1 MFRALEIRFNHGLSF
16 IAVFA
21 FVFSFFG
28 SRLFATLNPT
38 VVFVTSGPGGENIHF
53 HHFWYGLAMVSAAG
67 WLGITVRSERYDRLF
82 AIVYGLGAGF
92 IGDEIGLLLTFRNYQ
107 SELTYQFFIGAIC
120 FIFLATLALRY
131 GKQLE
136 RDLSGISRKER
147 LFQAGVFVMGFSAFF
162 FGFGS
167 LEVGTLTLAIG
178 AATTL
183 LSYERRK
190 KRDQSGSSEQLSNP
204 SGGS

>member
-1 MFRALEIRFNHGLSF
+1 MLRALETRFNHGLSF

-38 VVFVTSGPGGENIHF
+38 VVVETGGIHF

-67 WLGITVRSERYDRLF
+67 WLGITVRNERYDRLF
-82 AIVYGLGAGF
+82 AVVYGLGAGF
-92 IGDEIGLLLTFRNYQ
+92 IGDEIGLLLTFGNYQ

-136 RDLSGISRKER
+136 RDLSSISRKER

-190 KRDQSGSSEQLSNP
+190 KPDPSESSEQSTNP
-204 SGGS
+204 STAS

>member
-1 MFRALEIRFNHGLSF
+1 MFRALETRFNHGLSF

-28 SRLFATLNPT
+28 SRLFTTLNSKI
-38 VVFVTSGPGGENIHF
+38 VVETGGIHF

-67 WLGITVRSERYDRLF
+67 WLGITVRNERYDRLF
-82 AIVYGLGAGF
+82 AVVYGLGAGF
-92 IGDEIGLLLTFRNYQ
+92 IGDEIGLLLTFGNYQ
-107 SELTYQFFIGAIC
+107 SELTYQFFIGAVC

-136 RDLSGISRKER
+136 RDVSNISRRER
-147 LFQAGVFVMGFSAFF
+147 LFQAGVFVMGFSALF

-167 LEVGTLTLAIG
+167 LEAGTLTLAIG
-178 AATTL
+178 ATMTL

-190 KRDQSGSSEQLSNP
+190 KQDQFRSSEQPSNP
-204 SGGS
+204 SAAS

>member
-16 IAVFA
+16 TAVFA

-38 VVFVTSGPGGENIHF
+38 VVVETGGIHF

-67 WLGITVRSERYDRLF
+67 WLGITVRTERYDRLF
-82 AIVYGLGAGF
+82 AVVYGLGAGF
-92 IGDEIGLLLTFRNYQ
+92 IGDEIGLLLTFRDYR
-107 SELTYQFFIGAIC
+107 SELTYQFFVGAIC
-120 FIFLATLALRY
+120 FVFLATLALRY

-136 RDLSGISRKER
+136 RDVSQLSRKER

-167 LEVGTLTLAIG
+167 IEVGTLTLTLG
-178 AATTL
+178 AATTI

-190 KRDQSGSSEQLSNP
+190 KRYQSESSEQPSNP
-204 SGGS
+204 STTS

>member
-1 MFRALEIRFNHGLSF
+1 MFRAFETRFNHGLSF
-16 IAVFA
+16 TGVFA

-38 VVFVTSGPGGENIHF
+38 VTVQTGGIHL

-67 WLGITVRSERYDRLF
+67 WLGITVRTERYDRLF
-82 AIVYGLGAGF
+82 AVVYGLGAGF
-92 IGDEIGLLLTFRNYQ
+92 IGDEVGLLLTLGDYK

-120 FIFLATLALRY
+120 FIFLATLTLRY
-131 GKQLE
+131 GKELE
-136 RDLSGISRKER
+136 RDVSSLSRKER

-167 LEVGTLTLAIG
+167 IQVGTLTLALG
-178 AATTL
+178 TATTI

-190 KRDQSGSSEQLSNP
+190 KRDKSVSSEQPSNP
-204 SGGS
+204 SGES